1 MVLTVKKLLDH
12 AKQSETDV
20 IKTSEK
26 EELKKQP
33 KHVVICLVIKL
44 LIKSQK
50 LQKIKN
56 KVIQRQLKMSMI
68 KKYVMKDIDLQK
80 KDKKL
85 LMNWD

>member
-1 MVLTVKKLLDH
+1 MVVTVKKLLGH

-85 LMNWD
+85 LMN

>member
-33 KHVVICLVIKL
+33 KHVVMCLVIKL

-85 LMNWD
+85 LMN

>member
-56 KVIQRQLKMSMI
+56 KVIQRQLKVSMI

-85 LMNWD
+85 LMN

>member
-1 MVLTVKKLLDH
+1 MVATVKKLLDH

-85 LMNWD
+85 LMN

>member
-20 IKTSEK
+20 IKASEK

-85 LMNWD
+85 LMN

>member
-33 KHVVICLVIKL
+33 KHVLICLVIKL

-85 LMNWD
+85 LMN

>member
-1 MVLTVKKLLDH
+1 MVVTVKKLLDH

-85 LMNWD
+85 LMN

>member
-1 MVLTVKKLLDH
+1 MVATVKKLLDH

-33 KHVVICLVIKL
+33 KHAVICLVIKL

-85 LMNWD
+85 LMN

>member
-85 LMNWD
+85 LMN

>member
-1 MVLTVKKLLDH
+1 MVVTVKKLLDH

-56 KVIQRQLKMSMI
+56 KVIQRQLKVSMI

-85 LMNWD
+85 LMN